1 VSSAINY
8 SYQQLFQLLFS
19 FGPFISLKNRSYTPD
34 IRFSFRRSLSKDYG
48 IVSSSAPSQA
58 SHIPRRQQD
67 HDNSITTQDNHWLNA
82 QCHGSSSV
90 PYVEAF
96 ILRRSGPRSCVPLH
110 PVFGYVAPGAPV
122 PCTPPEVRCPTSRDR
137 GSKQGFERRAATGPA
152 APSHLATGHELQSA
166 YHDIR
171 PISKLL
177 PDGLPSRKAD
187 WVSGAMC
194 ESCRSHATLRTC
206 RSIA

>member
-96 ILRRSGPRSCVPLH
+96 ILRRSGTRSCVLSPQYPFPAHIADPL
-110 PVFGYVAPGAPV
+110 PPNMRTTPSSLRICGAWG
-122 PCTPPEVRCPTSRDR
+122 TSSMHTSRGPMSDVP
-137 GSKQGFERRAATGPA
+137 GS
-152 APSHLATGHELQSA
+152 
-166 YHDIR
+166 
-171 PISKLL
+171 
-177 PDGLPSRKAD
+177 
-187 WVSGAMC
+187 WV
-194 ESCRSHATLRTC
+194 
-206 RSIA
+206 